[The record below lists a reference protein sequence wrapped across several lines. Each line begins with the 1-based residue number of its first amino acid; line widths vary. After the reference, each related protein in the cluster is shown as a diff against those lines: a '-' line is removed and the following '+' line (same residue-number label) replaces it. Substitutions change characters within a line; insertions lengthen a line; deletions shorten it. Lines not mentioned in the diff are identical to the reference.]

1 MLRLTINQKKVLN
14 IEPGSETGTGSIDG
28 TAYTANISGDTKG
41 HLHLI
46 LDNKSVNVEVLEI
59 FPREKRVLLKVN
71 NSVHEILVE
80 DRFDLLLKEMGM
92 ETGAGKEV
100 KNIKAPMPGL
110 VIEILIKP
118 GEVVEKD
125 SPVIILEA
133 MKMENVIKSP
143 SRGTVKAIS
152 AIKGHAVEKNE
163 VLLSFE

>member
-14 IEPGSETGTGSIDG
+14 IEPSSETGKGSIDG
-28 TAYTANISGDTKG
+28 TAYAANISGDSKG
-41 HLHLI
+41 HLHVI

-59 FPREKRVLLKVN
+59 FPHEKRVRLKVN
-71 NSVHEILVE
+71 NSVHEVLVE

-92 ETGAGKEV
+92 ETGASKEV
-100 KNIKAPMPGL
+100 KDVKAPMPGL
-110 VIEILIKP
+110 VLEVLVKP
-118 GEVVEKD
+118 GDIVEKD